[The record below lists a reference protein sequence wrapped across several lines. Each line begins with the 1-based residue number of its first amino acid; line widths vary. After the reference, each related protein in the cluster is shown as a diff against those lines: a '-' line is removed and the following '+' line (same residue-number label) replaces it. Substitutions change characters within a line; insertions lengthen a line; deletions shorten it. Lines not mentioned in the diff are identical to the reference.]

1 MSVRIT
7 EEDILTLQAD
17 AAVIGV
23 EIAMDFNDS
32 PVCSRLAE
40 AAGPALAASAR
51 AQRFL
56 PAGSACPGD
65 PGALPFPQLILAA
78 APRWLTG
85 KANELLVLH
94 RCYESVFSLAEE
106 LGCRS
111 LVTPFLSACYY
122 RFPSDEAIRIA
133 REEAGRHEL
142 EVCFVADT
150 PALYEQSFRPYHRPE
165 IRSYVG
171 YYRDHALFALDNG
184 LFARVDL
191 RPENR
196 DVALIPYFEACYR
209 AGNNPLQPALPEA
222 EIARLRA
229 IYEESDW

>member
-23 EIAMDFNDS
+23 EIAMDLNDS
-32 PVCSRLAE
+32 PVCTRLAE

-65 PGALPFPQLILAA
+65 PGALPFPHLILAA

-106 LGCRS
+106 LGCRT
-111 LVTPFLSACYY
+111 LVTPFLSSQYY
-122 RFPSDEAIRIA
+122 RFPQEEAVRIA
-133 REEAGRHEL
+133 LEEAGRRSL
-142 EVCFVADT
+142 EAVFVPGT
-150 PALYEQSFRPYHRPE
+150 EALEALSHQEYHRPE
-165 IRSYVG
+165 IVSYVG

-196 DVALIPYFEACYR
+196 DVALVPYFEACYR